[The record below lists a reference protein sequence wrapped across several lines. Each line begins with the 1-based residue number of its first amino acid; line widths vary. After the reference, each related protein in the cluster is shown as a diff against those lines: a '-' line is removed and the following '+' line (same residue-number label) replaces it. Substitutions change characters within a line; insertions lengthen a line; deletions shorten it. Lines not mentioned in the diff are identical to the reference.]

1 MLNIVLVKFGKM
13 APKEHL
19 PNAGA
24 AALIFDGKCSQLGN
38 KNMTHHRLGM
48 TSKEIVIKAYT
59 QLSKIYVLLC
69 SVNKIYVTA

>member
-19 PNAGA
+19 PNAGP
-24 AALIFDGKCSQLGN
+24 AALVFDGKRSQLGN

-48 TSKEIVIKAYT
+48 TSKEIIIKPYT